1 MGTFSAADPAP
12 QPHTASELFVGR
24 QPILD
29 RAQRL
34 HAYELLFRT
43 SGGNHAA
50 VTNDLQA
57 TATVITNAF
66 SELAIGRVL
75 GPHRGFINLD
85 RRLLLSD
92 VIEILPKGQV
102 VLELLETIEP
112 DHEVVARCRDLRQ
125 KGYTLALDDIVQL
138 GPAYE
143 ELLPFI
149 DIVKVDLHGI
159 ERRNLSALARQIRRL
174 GKTALAEKVDSHEQ
188 MEYCRDLG
196 FDLFQGY
203 FFAKPEVIKG
213 RKLDHAQM
221 VLMNLMTLIE
231 QDADSDRLVDSF
243 KLQPGLSLNL
253 LRLTNSAACG
263 LGVRV
268 TSLRHAITVLGR
280 RQLMR
285 WLQLLLFVGEA
296 PPAENPLLQLAASR
310 GRLME
315 LLTFEIDHK
324 AGVLGEHAF
333 MTGIL
338 SLTPALLGQPIEEIV
353 AGLPIGAEVEAA
365 LLKQAGLLGAL
376 LALVQ
381 KIELEAGVVD
391 AAALAK
397 LRLSTDS
404 LNSSIARAIAWA
416 NELGYERG

>member
-1 MGTFSAADPAP
+1 MDTFSVADPAP

-24 QPILD
+24 QPIVD

-50 VTNDLQA
+50 VTDDVQA

-75 GPHRGFINLD
+75 GPYRGFINLD

-92 VIEILPKGQV
+92 TIEFLPKGQV

-112 DHEVVARCRDLRQ
+112 DHEVVARCRELRQ
-125 KGYTLALDDIVQL
+125 KGFTLALDDIVQL

-149 DIVKVDLHGI
+149 DIVKVDLHGV
-159 ERRNLSALARQIRRL
+159 ERRNLSALARQIHRL

-213 RKLDHAQM
+213 RKLDHSQI

-231 QDADSDRLVDSF
+231 QDADSDRLVDIF

-280 RQLMR
+280 RQLVR
-285 WLQLLLFVGEA
+285 WLQLLLFIGEA

-315 LLTFEIDHK
+315 LLTFEIDHE

-338 SLTPALLGQPIEEIV
+338 SLTPALLGQSIEEIV
-353 AGLPIGAEVEAA
+353 ASLPIAAEVEAA

-381 KIELEAGVVD
+381 EIELEAGVVD

-404 LNSSIARAIAWA
+404 LNSSVARAIAWA